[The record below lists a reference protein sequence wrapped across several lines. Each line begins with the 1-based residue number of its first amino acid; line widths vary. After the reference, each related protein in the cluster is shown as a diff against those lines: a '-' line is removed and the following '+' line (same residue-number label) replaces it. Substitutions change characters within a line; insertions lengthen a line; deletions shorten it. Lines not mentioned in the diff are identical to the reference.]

1 MSVTGISSGALRT
14 EGDLSPALYDAL
26 AVVQRAAMPDFP
38 LSTCMNYGWAAADDP
53 KRPAPELEASGE
65 RHCLQMYDVVV
76 RASRA
81 GAFGEKE
88 QVPPPLDP
96 RAAVEPRDGTRPRL
110 VRGCVPAQASYLPK
124 SPHISPQAAVGSDE
138 RGLLSGLDVVEVG
151 CGRGG
156 GAAFLFSRHAPS
168 SLTGVD
174 AAPQQIEQARRR
186 FGAQGEALQFR
197 VGAAD
202 SLPVED
208 DSADLLLSVESM
220 HTYTDKAAF
229 LREARRVLRPGGALA
244 RRPRVRSSWAAPAI
258 LAAILG
264 CRHARLCG
272 PRPPSTHADGA
283 ARVALCVGG
292 LRQAAPR
299 HDQRR
304 RVARA
309 RVQPVLVA
317 GCGGDPRVDAFGA
330 RSRLCALHGR
340 IRWSAGRVDS
350 RGVLLRTG
358 AV

>member
-1 MSVTGISSGALRT
+1 MIPMAIHTVQNVGRSPTLGLCSRPFLHLPSFVSPGVNVTELARALGAAHIRGRPLDSSRIVSVTGISSGALRT

-38 LSTCMNYGWAAADDP
+38 LSTCMNYGWAARP
-53 KRPAPELEASGE
+53 TTQSGWRQSWKRAASATAYRCTTWSCAPLA
-65 RHCLQMYDVVV
+65 
-76 RASRA
+76 RAPLGRRSRR
-81 GAFGEKE
+81 
-88 QVPPPLDP
+88 PPPLDP
-96 RAAVEPRDGTRPRL
+96 RAAVEPRDGTRPRH

-208 DSADLLLSVESM
+208 GSADLLLSVESM

-229 LREARRVLRPGGALA
+229 LREARRVLRPGGA
-244 RRPRVRSSWAAPAI
+244 RR
-258 LAAILG
+258 L
-264 CRHARLCG
+264 
-272 PRPPSTHADGA
+272 
-283 ARVALCVGG
+283 
-292 LRQAAPR
+292 
-299 HDQRR
+299 
-304 RVARA
+304 
-309 RVQPVLVA
+309 LV
-317 GCGGDPRVDAFGA
+317 
-330 RSRLCALHGR
+330 
-340 IRWSAGRVDS
+340 
-350 RGVLLRTG
+350 RGVQLMG
-358 AV
+358 CASYS